1 MKIKIL
7 KKQLNNFIL
16 GIYKKRITINHKW
29 KLIYL
34 LRKKFIL
41 SIKKFKKNQILLN
54 LKNIILKKEIYLN
67 KLLKNL
73 IKYKDQ
79 KTFFKI
85 KIKDQQKIHKLVLIN
100 NYHRKLNLK
109 TFNDMFN
116 HLILVINHQF
126 IQNKSK
132 EPIMYNKKFI
142 KDKFKNKEIKN

>member
-1 MKIKIL
+1 M
-7 KKQLNNFIL
+7 
-16 GIYKKRITINHKW
+16 ITINHKW

-41 SIKKFKKNQILLN
+41 SIKKFKKNQILSN

>member
-41 SIKKFKKNQILLN
+41 SIKKFKKNQILSN

>member
-29 KLIYL
+29 KLIQ
-34 LRKKFIL
+34 KFIL
-41 SIKKFKKNQILLN
+41 SIKKFKKNQILSN

>member
-1 MKIKIL
+1 MIL
-7 KKQLNNFIL
+7 M
-16 GIYKKRITINHKW
+16 
-29 KLIYL
+29 
-34 LRKKFIL
+34 
-41 SIKKFKKNQILLN
+41 
-54 LKNIILKKEIYLN
+54 KEIYLN

-109 TFNDMFN
+109 IFNDMFN